1 SRIKVD
7 TTSLEGIAVAVE
19 RTKTVRA
26 QKALL
31 QGEGR
36 VGTYE
41 QLKDQNPR
49 GASLAAHHMPSKQY
63 METRGVSKPAG
74 IAMNT
79 EHPNP
84 GVGGRHREIHKEFR
98 TIPPETAPRD
108 ALARSVMRARKV
120 YMEDGVYTP
129 DIRDS
134 LLDVIKQNGI
144 KFPDLFKK

>member
-1 SRIKVD
+1 LGSDVKTKLARAEFMNR
-7 TTSLEGIAVAVE
+7 LE
-19 RTKTVRA
+19 K
-26 QKALL
+26 
-31 QGEGR
+31 
-36 VGTYE
+36 
-41 QLKDQNPR
+41 
-49 GASLAAHHMPSKQY
+49 
-63 METRGVSKPAG
+63 MEAKEVSKPAG

-84 GVGGRHREIHKEFR
+84 GVGGRYREIHKELR

-120 YMEDGVYTP
+120 YMKDGVYTP